1 MTVGRVGSRCA
12 QLSHWVG
19 GESEEFRLASPA
31 TLGTATHCMAVHV
44 ENVDRHRERVRDA
57 GGEIVYEPT
66 DMPYG
71 VREYAVRGNEGGLW
85 SFMQPLPQTDGAA
98 P

>member
-19 GESEEFRLASPA
+19 GEFEEFRLASPA
-31 TLGTATHCMAVHV
+31 TLGGATHCMAVPV
-44 ENVDRHRERVRDA
+44 ENVDRHRERVRD
-57 GGEIVYEPT
+57 
-66 DMPYG
+66 
-71 VREYAVRGNEGGLW
+71 NEGGLW